1 MNDANDI
8 AHRAYDA
15 EQAGFIAEWVLKFAL
30 VAAAAAALVHAAAA
44 LNGSL

>member
-1 MNDANDI
+1 MNDVNDI

-15 EQAGFIAEWVLKFAL
+15 EQAGFIAEWLLKLAL
-30 VAAAAAALVHAAAA
+30 AAATAAALVHAAAA